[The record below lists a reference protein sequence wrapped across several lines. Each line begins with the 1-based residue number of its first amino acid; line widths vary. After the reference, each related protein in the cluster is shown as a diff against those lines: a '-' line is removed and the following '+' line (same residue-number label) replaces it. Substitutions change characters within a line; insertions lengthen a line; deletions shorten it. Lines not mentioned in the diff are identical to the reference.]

1 MSPNNSDHTDNMKIM
16 TRTDIQQSWWS
27 ISISISIDFSSVRK
41 QVSLLGEN

>member
-27 ISISISIDFSSVRK
+27 ISISIDFSSGRK
-41 QVSLLGEN
+41 QVGLLGEN